1 MYRIANVTDRSGK
14 IQKPERIG
22 RVIYEPRIETFSDG
36 LKRMYAVYGGEH
48 YGKMIVTS
56 PVIMN
61 TYDPKTKSAVFV
73 TENSIYTLE
82 NFEDDLF

>member
-22 RVIYEPRIETFSDG
+22 RLIYEPRMEVFTDG
-36 LKRMYAVYGGEH
+36 LRRMFAVYADRD
-48 YGKMIVTS
+48 KLFISS
-56 PVIMN
+56 PILMD
-61 TYDPKTKSAVFV
+61 TWDYKTGDITVV

-82 NFEDDLF
+82 RVGN